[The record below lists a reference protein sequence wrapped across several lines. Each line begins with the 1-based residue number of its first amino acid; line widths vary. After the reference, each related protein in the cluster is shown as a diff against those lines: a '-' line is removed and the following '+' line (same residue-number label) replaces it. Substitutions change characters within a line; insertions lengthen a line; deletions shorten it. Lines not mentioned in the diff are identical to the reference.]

1 MIEVTSWGSARRDT
15 PLSQDVRIPF
25 DALTPSEPAP
35 PITFA
40 HRGARAQL
48 PENTLAAFRHALE
61 HGASG
66 LETDAWCAADG
77 EVVLVHDPRIWVR
90 LRGLVPWRL
99 RIARTSSSRLARHGV
114 PSLVALYRD
123 LGSDYELSIDL
134 KDAAV
139 GERIIE
145 IARRLGDPSR
155 LWLCSPS
162 TRHLRRLRAVAPDV
176 RLVHSQTRT
185 RLPDSVERHAA
196 DLAAAGLDVMN
207 MHHSEWS
214 RGLVT
219 LFHRFGVRAFAW
231 DTQEVRQLEAMLRIG
246 VDGIY
251 CDHVDRMVATVTR
264 WSTPPRP
271 GPGDEPRP

>member
-1 MIEVTSWGSARRDT
+1 M
-15 PLSQDVRIPF
+15 
-25 DALTPSEPAP
+25 P

-48 PENTLAAFRHALE
+48 PENTLEAFRYALE
-61 HGASG
+61 HGAGG
-66 LETDAWCAADG
+66 LETDAWCAGDG

-90 LRGLVPWRL
+90 LRGVVPWRL
-99 RIARTSSSRLARHGV
+99 RVAGTPADRLGHHRVPRLAD
-114 PSLVALYRD
+114 LYRE

-134 KDAAV
+134 KDAEV

-145 IARRLGDPSR
+145 IARELGDPAR

-162 TRHLRRLRAVAPDV
+162 SRHLRRLREIAPDV
-176 RLVHSQTRT
+176 RLVHSQTRG

-214 RGLVT
+214 RGLVA
-219 LFHRFGVRAFAW
+219 LFHRFEIRAFAW
-231 DTQEVRQLEAMLRIG
+231 DAQEVRHVESMLGMGI
-246 VDGIY
+246 DGLY
-251 CDHVDRMVATVTR
+251 SDHVDRLVHTVAD
-264 WSTPPRP
+264 WAPGSPEP
-271 GPGDEPRP
+271 GPGARGD